1 MSSNSMCEL
10 GPNARASSSQNVE
23 TAGSG
28 STRGNASQAEQ
39 PDIDVAV
46 ARRRQAQWL
55 SENRNAL
62 DSSNTL
68 VEQHGLPLATFRRF

>member
-39 PDIDVAV
+39 PDIDAAV

-55 SENRNAL
+55 PENRNAL
-62 DSSNTL
+62 DSSNTF
-68 VEQHGLPLATFRRF
+68 VEQQGLPLATFRRF